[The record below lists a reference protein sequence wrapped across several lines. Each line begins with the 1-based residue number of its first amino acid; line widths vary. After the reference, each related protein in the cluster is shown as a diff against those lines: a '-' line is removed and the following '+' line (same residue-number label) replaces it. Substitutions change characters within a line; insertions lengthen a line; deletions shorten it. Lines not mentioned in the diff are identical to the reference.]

1 MKNQS
6 LSILF
11 VIKLNK
17 KNKKG
22 MCPLNVRITYL
33 KKRKEISSG
42 IMVNPAHWDAKLQ
55 MVISKS
61 FSEEQLNQQ
70 LEIQIAAIR
79 KSYLK
84 LKLSGGEFN
93 VEDIFTSYLG
103 KPVIKD
109 YGLIQYFKEYLN
121 KKEKLIGK
129 DIQYVTW
136 KKSNYVY
143 LQLVEFIK
151 WKYGKNDLPLN
162 KLKPHFINDFEYFLK
177 TERRQVQITINKTL
191 QRFRKP
197 VRVAVSEGYLEKDPF
212 AQHLPG
218 RAKKEV
224 VFLSSE
230 ELDKLEKYNFTQ
242 SRLALVKDLFVFC
255 CYTGL
260 AYREMSDLKKEH
272 IVKGFDGNQWIQM
285 KRHKTDKMISVPLL
299 PKAKAILD
307 KYNTAETNAL
317 PKFSNQKINSYLKEI
332 AGVVGINKS
341 ITHHMA
347 RKTFAST
354 VLLYNDVP
362 MEIVSELL
370 GHSSMKITQEYYGKI
385 IQKKVG
391 EEMKRISK
399 KLK

>member
-22 MCPLNVRITYL
+22 ICPLNVRITYL
-33 KKRKEISSG
+33 KKRKEASSG
-42 IMVNPAHWDAKLQ
+42 IMVEPKLWDAKQ
-55 MVISKS
+55 QRVISKS
-61 FSEEQLNQQ
+61 ILEEQLNQQ

-79 KSYLK
+79 KAYLQ
-84 LKLSGGEFN
+84 LQLSGGEFT
-93 VEDIFTSYLG
+93 VDDIFTSYLG
-103 KPVIKD
+103 KPIIKD
-109 YGLIQYFKEYLN
+109 YGLVQYFKEYLN

-151 WKYGKNDLPLN
+151 WKFGKNDLPLN
-162 KLKPHFINDFEYFLK
+162 KLKSNFIDDFEYFLK

-197 VRVAVSEGYLEKDPF
+197 IRVAVSEGYLEKDPF

-218 RAKKEV
+218 RVKKEV

-242 SRLALVKDLFVFC
+242 PRLELVKDLFVFC

-260 AYREMSDLKKEH
+260 AYREMSDLQKEQ

-299 PKAKAILD
+299 PKARAIVK
-307 KYNTAETNAL
+307 KYNTDGKNAL

-332 AGVVGINKS
+332 AGIVGINKP

-354 VLLYNDVP
+354 VLLYNGVP

-370 GHSSMKITQEYYGKI
+370 GHSSMKITQEYYGKVV
-385 IQKKVG
+385 QKRVS
-391 EEMKRISK
+391 EEMKRISRK
-399 KLK
+399 P